1 MAKQGLWANIN
12 RRKRLGIS
20 RPKSETTIS
29 KEAYSNMKKG
39 FPKKKAK
46 GGMAMDESM
55 AHEGKESKA
64 AESKE
69 TRLEK
74 KGFMETKSGK
84 MIKKKMA
91 DGGMTSEQSNE
102 KYYKIARDKQD
113 KFRKSEKELDK
124 KYKQIIEKERE
135 DEYINSIHPEDST
148 MEQYRKGGIV
158 KRGLPKLAKRGW
170 K

>member
-1 MAKQGLWANIN
+1 MAKQGLWENIN

-84 MIKKKMA
+84 MVRKKMA
-91 DGGMTSEQSNE
+91 DGGMNYYGE
-102 KYYKIARDKQD
+102 KSYKEERKRHDNFK
-113 KFRKSEKELDK
+113 KSEKELDK
-124 KYKQIIEKERE
+124 KYKEFQEKER
-135 DEYINSIHPEDST
+135 DFDYLNSIHPEDST